1 VAERTERLPP
11 AYRIALA
18 ACTPTVRWWGRMEVE
33 GLEHL
38 PLDGPVLLAGNHD
51 SYWDPLSI
59 GIAALPRR
67 QIHALAK
74 KELWDFPGLGPV
86 LNGMG
91 QIPID
96 RGKGDAGA
104 LDRAVERL
112 REGACIGIFLEGTR
126 SLGRTLRAR
135 SGFNRL
141 AERVPEAELV
151 SVTVTGTTDIPR
163 FPRPRPHVRVR
174 FFRPAYAERGPDL
187 SARMLEEIRSHAPIS
202 ATGRTPERQRKLR
215 EAKEKAKA

>member
-1 VAERTERLPP
+1 VPELTP
-11 AYRIALA
+11 AYRLA
-18 ACTPTVRWWGRMEVE
+18 MNVCTPAVRWWGRMEVS

-38 PLDGPVLLAGNHD
+38 PPTGPVLLAGNHD
-51 SYWDPLSI
+51 SYWDPIAI
-59 GIAALPRR
+59 GIAARPVR

-74 KELWDFPGLGPV
+74 KELWSFPALGPV

-104 LDRAVERL
+104 LDKAVERL
-112 REGACIGIFLEGTR
+112 RDGACIGIFLEGTR

-135 SGFNRL
+135 SGYYRL

-151 SVTVTGTTDIPR
+151 SVSVTGTTDLPR
-163 FPRPRPHVRVR
+163 FPSPRPHVKVH
-174 FFRPAYAERGPDL
+174 FFRPSYTTRDENL
-187 SARMLEEIRSHAPIS
+187 TARMLEEIRAEAPIS
-202 ATGRTPERQRKLR
+202 ATGRTEESQRKLR
-215 EAKEKAKA
+215 EKKEKAKD

>member
-1 VAERTERLPP
+1 MADLTPMYRQAMNVCIPP
-11 AYRIALA
+11 
-18 ACTPTVRWWGRMEVE
+18 VRWWGRLEVS

-38 PLDGPVLLAGNHD
+38 PPTGPVLLAGNHD
-51 SYWDPLSI
+51 SYWDPVTI
-59 GIAALPRR
+59 GLAAKPVR

-74 KELWDFPGLGPV
+74 KELWSVPGLGPV

-104 LDRAVERL
+104 LDKAVERL
-112 REGACIGIFLEGTR
+112 RQGACIGIFLEGTR

-135 SGFNRL
+135 SGFARL

-151 SVTVTGTTDIPR
+151 SVAVTGTTDLPR
-163 FPRPRPHVRVR
+163 FPKSRPRVRVR
-174 FFRPAYAERGPDL
+174 FFRPAYTERDGEL
-187 SARMLEEIRSHAPIS
+187 TARMLEEIRAEAPIS
-202 ATGRTPERQRKLR
+202 ATGRTPERQRALR
-215 EAKEKAKA
+215 EKKERANA

>member
-1 VAERTERLPP
+1 MYRLAMNACPP
-11 AYRIALA
+11 A
-18 ACTPTVRWWGRMEVE
+18 VRLWGRLEVS

-38 PLDGPVLLAGNHD
+38 PPTGPVLLAGNHD
-51 SYWDPLSI
+51 SYWDPVAI
-59 GIAALPRR
+59 GIAAKPVR

-74 KELWDFPGLGPV
+74 KELRGFPGLGPV
-86 LNGMG
+86 LDGMG

-104 LDRAVERL
+104 LDKAVERL

-135 SGFNRL
+135 SGFLRL

-151 SVTVTGTTDIPR
+151 SVSITGTTDIPR
-163 FPRPRPHVRVR
+163 FPRPRPHVRIR
-174 FFRPAYAERGPDL
+174 FFRPSYTERDADL
-187 SARMLEEIRSHAPIS
+187 TARL
-202 ATGRTPERQRKLR
+202 L
-215 EAKEKAKA
+215 

>member
-1 VAERTERLPP
+1 MYRLAMNACPP
-11 AYRIALA
+11 A
-18 ACTPTVRWWGRMEVE
+18 VRWWGRMEVS

-38 PLDGPVLLAGNHD
+38 PPTGPVLLAGNHD
-51 SYWDPLSI
+51 SYWDPVAI
-59 GIAALPRR
+59 GLAARDVR

-74 KELWDFPGLGPV
+74 KELWAFPALGPV

-104 LDRAVERL
+104 LDKAVERL

-135 SGFNRL
+135 SGFYRL
-141 AERVPEAELV
+141 AERVPEATLV

-163 FPRPRPHVRVR
+163 FPSPRAHVKVR
-174 FFRPAYAERGPDL
+174 FFRPAYDTRDENL
-187 SARMLEEIRSHAPIS
+187 TKRMLEEIRA
-202 ATGRTPERQRKLR
+202 
-215 EAKEKAKA
+215 EA

>member
-1 VAERTERLPP
+1 M
-11 AYRIALA
+11 YRAAMA
-18 ACTPTVRWWGRMEVE
+18 ACVPPIRLWGRLEVS

-38 PLDGPVLLAGNHD
+38 PPTGPVLLAGNHD
-51 SYWDPLSI
+51 SYWDPVAI
-59 GIAALPRR
+59 GIAAKPVR

-74 KELWDFPGLGPV
+74 KELWGFPGLGPV

-135 SGFNRL
+135 SGFYRL
-141 AERVPEAELV
+141 AERVPEATLV

-163 FPRPRPHVRVR
+163 FPSPRPQVKVR
-174 FFRPAYAERGPDL
+174 FFRPAYDTRDESL
-187 SARMLEEIRSHAPIS
+187 TARMLEEIRAEAPIS
-202 ATGRTPERQRKLR
+202 ATGRTEASQRKLR
-215 EAKEKAKA
+215 EKKEKAKA

>member
-1 VAERTERLPP
+1 M
-11 AYRIALA
+11 YRVALA
-18 ACTPTVRWWGRMEVE
+18 ACTPAVRWWGRMEVS

-38 PLDGPVLLAGNHD
+38 PPTGPVLLAGNHD
-51 SYWDPLSI
+51 SYWDPVAI
-59 GIAALPRR
+59 GIAAKPVR

-74 KELWDFPGLGPV
+74 KELWSFPALGPV

-104 LDRAVERL
+104 LDNAVERL

-135 SGFNRL
+135 SGFYRL
-141 AERVPEAELV
+141 AERVPEATLV
-151 SVTVTGTTDIPR
+151 SGSGTGTPDIPR
-163 FPRPRPHVRVR
+163 SPSPRPHVKVR
-174 FFRPAYAERGPDL
+174 FFRPAYDTRDENLA
-187 SARMLEEIRSHAPIS
+187 ARMLAEIRAEAPIS
-202 ATGRTPERQRKLR
+202 ATGRTE
-215 EAKEKAKA
+215 